1 MGNFNT
7 FNPTSA
13 DDKLKDAASKQR
25 SEEKESELIAQD
37 IMEEDKNKKEVE
49 NPDNTS
55 DVKKSLQES
64 EDMIDL
70 LEKNRKIAIEKGE
83 SIEGIDENLQI
94 TRSLNEEYREALAN
108 KENEP
113 DEKREIPE
121 KMKETSR
128 TEEKN
133 IEVITS
139 VGAGGR
145 KISEETI
152 NKTKQF
158 IDAQNEIKNIKI
170 KRDNKE
176 LISTKEAALLREDK
190 LFNSK
195 IEKEVLDKNE
205 KPVVEK
211 TAEVL
216 METKATEISLD
227 KNNEEEKSSTEILK
241 GDADKLFLEALA
253 EKKEVQRLKDEMGK
267 VSKAA
272 NILGI
277 GKNSQDENNPVRKF
291 REAEKKFEKKQE
303 AYRAKFQDFA
313 DQTIAEKKIG
323 LGAENIFR
331 EDLSG
336 KISELVLT
344 EKLVDGFSKNEKGE
358 NTKEQFTLFEYMNQ
372 NEKKLI
378 EKRKGELSEKEEGLF
393 GLAWE
398 RYKKLPK
405 IQKFAWSV
413 ALSASV
419 GAGATL
425 LAGGGI
431 AMAAGC
437 FGAKAL
443 SDKVSSKL
451 LRMAGI
457 GSLVGGTIG
466 ALKYDTMQLKEKNK
480 DQAQKKMAETLEKVE
495 GSIFTAL
502 DKYNKQ
508 LKNKERTNKLLIGA
522 TAVSSS
528 VLLGGVDLED
538 IEAGLESLN
547 DNVTEEVEGI
557 DTIIPGDTSGEIPDN
572 SKKPEFSV
580 IPDET
585 SKDPVNGQDALEE
598 MKGTT
603 KDHIDGVDKKE
614 VFEAGLLNGSFELK
628 PNGNVWNSL
637 SDHFNGDKQAV
648 GQALAGFR
656 EETLENLTESG
667 MSDAQANEFIEWRY
681 RHMNVGTDFQLE
693 NGELKI
699 PDFTNEKMLERF
711 EAQNP
716 SVEVVE
722 NTRPAEDIK
731 VDQEIYDHA
740 EGRERAGER
749 LGINNDYDDVESLNS
764 PENDLKVTEG
774 ETVDLN
780 IVDEEIDKEI
790 DQVVEKKLAG
800 IYENWG
806 KDQTYE
812 WNVMQEKNAWDIID
826 GKYGD
831 PIGIDGQEIKASELP
846 EAERGTPVNS
856 GLDQAE
862 INNREQLKDYLLTL
876 RKETGL
882 VPEANE
888 KVEEFIRRAER
899 SKL

>member
-1 MGNFNT
+1 
-7 FNPTSA
+7 
-13 DDKLKDAASKQR
+13 
-25 SEEKESELIAQD
+25 
-37 IMEEDKNKKEVE
+37 
-49 NPDNTS
+49 
-55 DVKKSLQES
+55 
-64 EDMIDL
+64 
-70 LEKNRKIAIEKGE
+70 
-83 SIEGIDENLQI
+83 
-94 TRSLNEEYREALAN
+94 
-108 KENEP
+108 
-113 DEKREIPE
+113 
-121 KMKETSR
+121 
-128 TEEKN
+128 
-133 IEVITS
+133 
-139 VGAGGR
+139 
-145 KISEETI
+145 
-152 NKTKQF
+152 
-158 IDAQNEIKNIKI
+158 
-170 KRDNKE
+170 
-176 LISTKEAALLREDK
+176 
-190 LFNSK
+190 
-195 IEKEVLDKNE
+195 
-205 KPVVEK
+205 
-211 TAEVL
+211 
-216 METKATEISLD
+216 
-227 KNNEEEKSSTEILK
+227 
-241 GDADKLFLEALA
+241 
-253 EKKEVQRLKDEMGK
+253 
-267 VSKAA
+267 
-272 NILGI
+272 
-277 GKNSQDENNPVRKF
+277 
-291 REAEKKFEKKQE
+291 
-303 AYRAKFQDFA
+303 
-313 DQTIAEKKIG
+313 
-323 LGAENIFR
+323 
-331 EDLSG
+331 
-336 KISELVLT
+336 
-344 EKLVDGFSKNEKGE
+344 
-358 NTKEQFTLFEYMNQ
+358 
-372 NEKKLI
+372 
-378 EKRKGELSEKEEGLF
+378 
-393 GLAWE
+393 
-398 RYKKLPK
+398 
-405 IQKFAWSV
+405 
-413 ALSASV
+413 
-419 GAGATL
+419 
-425 LAGGGI
+425 
-431 AMAAGC
+431 
-437 FGAKAL
+437 
-443 SDKVSSKL
+443 
-451 LRMAGI
+451 
-457 GSLVGGTIG
+457 
-466 ALKYDTMQLKEKNK
+466 
-480 DQAQKKMAETLEKVE
+480 
-495 GSIFTAL
+495 
-502 DKYNKQ
+502 
-508 LKNKERTNKLLIGA
+508 
-522 TAVSSS
+522 
-528 VLLGGVDLED
+528 
-538 IEAGLESLN
+538 
-547 DNVTEEVEGI
+547 
-557 DTIIPGDTSGEIPDN
+557 
-572 SKKPEFSV
+572 
-580 IPDET
+580 
-585 SKDPVNGQDALEE
+585 